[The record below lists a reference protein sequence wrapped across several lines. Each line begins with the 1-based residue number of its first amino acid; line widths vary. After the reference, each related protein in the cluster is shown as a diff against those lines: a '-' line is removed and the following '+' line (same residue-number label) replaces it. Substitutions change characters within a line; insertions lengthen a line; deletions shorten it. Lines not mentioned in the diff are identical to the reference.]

1 MPALSNERPD
11 FFVSYNSKDEQWATW
26 IAWHLERAGY
36 TTVIQAWDFRPGT
49 NFVLEMD
56 RASGDAKRTLLV
68 LSPNFVSSRF
78 TQPEWA
84 AAFAKDPT
92 GVHRTLLPVLV
103 APTETDG
110 LLDQIVHIDLVD
122 LSIEDAATTLISGV
136 DPGRSKPATE
146 PAFPGGVSG
155 THQPRARSLD
165 WAPGKLELG
174 SVARADVLPHGWP
187 RSGPAVVEV
196 SLVPADVQSL
206 RVGQLEAVALEMVS
220 VGRDSGLF
228 TPGGGVDHAHTAAAA
243 YARNE
248 RERYAEESGLLVTR
262 SGQRTGWITLPNDSL
277 GSVLDPQHTQPRL
290 ASVLRALT
298 TLDLPLTE
306 RYGFTARVDPLT
318 TVTVGDAGVVG
329 GRNQASM
336 GRTRSDAFPVPMS
349 DTVRGDAIS
358 GGADELAKEL
368 VARVVAAML

>member
-1 MPALSNERPD
+1 MPALSDEQPD

-56 RASGDAKRTLLV
+56 RAAGDAKRTLLV

-92 GVHRTLLPVLV
+92 GVHRTLLPVLI

-110 LLDQIVHIDLVD
+110 LLDQIVHIDLVG
-122 LSIEDAATTLISGV
+122 LSMEDAATTLISGV

-146 PAFPGGVSG
+146 PAFPGSVSG
-155 THQPRARSLD
+155 THQPRAQSLD
-165 WAPGKLELG
+165 WAPAERELD
-174 SVARADVLPHGWP
+174 SVARADVLPRGFP
-187 RSGPAVVEV
+187 QSGPAVVEV

-228 TPGGGVDHAHTAAAA
+228 TPGGGVDHAHTAEAAWA
-243 YARNE
+243 HSARQ
-248 RERYAEESGLLVTR
+248 RYTEESGLLITR

-277 GSVLDPQHTQPRL
+277 GSVLDPQHTQPRV
-290 ASVLRALT
+290 ATVLRALM
-298 TLDLPLTE
+298 TLDLPFAQ
-306 RYGFTARVDPLT
+306 RYGFTARVEPLT
-318 TVTVGDAGVVG
+318 MVIIGDAGVVG

-336 GRTRSDAFPVPMS
+336 GRTRSDVFPLPMV

-358 GGADELAKEL
+358 GGADELAEEL
-368 VARVVAAML
+368 VARLVTAMR